1 MGRFLA
7 LLFYFFV
14 VPAVTLP
21 VMTLT
26 ILVFRMLF
34 KRDLRM
40 PFSVVDMMI
49 PFLSLGLWVGV
60 GMVVPFVHKRLG
72 NLIELSLL
80 GALFAFLLIIRIP
93 LCMFFPQKQKLIVYI
108 TCIVHLIISVLS
120 ALFVPATLE

>member
-1 MGRFLA
+1 VDRFLA

-26 ILVFRMLF
+26 ILVSRMLF

-40 PFSVVDMMI
+40 PFPVVDMMI
-49 PFLSLGLWVGV
+49 PFLSVGLWVGV
-60 GMVVPFVHKRLG
+60 VMVVPFVHKRLG
-72 NLIELSLL
+72 NLLELSLL

-93 LCMFFPQKQKLIVYI
+93 LRMFFPQKQKLIVYI
-108 TCIVHLIISVLS
+108 TCLVHLIISVLS